1 MIVHGNRQ
9 QGIGR
14 AMKSHAQVAVIGGGV
29 VGCSVLYHLTKAG
42 WKDVVLVERN
52 ELTSG
57 STWHAAGGMHT
68 INSDPNVA
76 KLQQYT
82 INLYKEIEQ
91 ISGQSCGVHLTEGI
105 SLAATRERMD
115 WLKLMCGRGRYL
127 GLGQEL
133 VSADEAAKLFP
144 LMDKKYFVGGLYN
157 PLEGHVDPSGV
168 TQAYAKAARIQG
180 AEIYRFNRVTD
191 LQHRPDGTW
200 DVVTEQG
207 TIHAEH
213 IVNAGGLWAREV
225 GRMVGLE
232 LPVLAMEHHYLIT
245 EEIPEVVASPRE
257 VLHIVDPEGEIY
269 MRQEGRGMLM
279 GTYEKAATPWS
290 ERTTPW
296 DFTYALLPT
305 DLDRIAPSLELGFK
319 HFPPIGRA
327 GIKKIVN
334 GPFTF
339 APDGNP
345 LVGPVRGLKNYWSAC
360 AVMAGFSQ
368 GGGVGLALSN
378 WMIHGDPGFDVWAM
392 DISRFGDWA
401 TMAYTNAK
409 VRENYSR
416 RFSIRFPNE
425 ELPAARP
432 LRTTPVYDRLKAA
445 GAVFGVSFGL
455 EHALWFARDGMK
467 PEEDVTFR
475 RSNAHAVVGAE
486 CQAVRTGAGLMEIST
501 YAKYEVT
508 GAGAEAWLSHLLAAR
523 MPEQGR
529 LALSPMLNPNGKL
542 IGDFTVA
549 KAAPERFYIFGSGV
563 AEEYHMRWFGTQL
576 PDRGVAIRPLRS
588 ELTGLSIAGPRS
600 RELLQRLTRED
611 VSTAA
616 FPFLSFREMDLGMIP
631 AKIGRITYTGDL
643 GYEIWVDVDY
653 QRSLYDLLTETG
665 RDLGLR
671 LFGARALNSLRLE
684 KSFGSWAREY
694 RPIYGPFEA
703 GLGRFVHLRKN
714 DFIGRDAALKEKEA
728 GPQRRLVTF
737 VVSADD
743 ADCIG
748 DEPVWHKGKVVGW
761 ITSGGYAHHVKKS
774 VALGYI
780 PAELA
785 GASDGFEVEII
796 GNRRPA
802 AIAPV
807 PLFDPDGTRMRG

>member
-1 MIVHGNRQ
+1 
-9 QGIGR
+9 
-14 AMKSHAQVAVIGGGV
+14 
-29 VGCSVLYHLTKAG
+29 
-42 WKDVVLVERN
+42 
-52 ELTSG
+52 
-57 STWHAAGGMHT
+57 
-68 INSDPNVA
+68 
-76 KLQQYT
+76 
-82 INLYKEIEQ
+82 
-91 ISGQSCGVHLTEGI
+91 
-105 SLAATRERMD
+105 
-115 WLKLMCGRGRYL
+115 
-127 GLGQEL
+127 
-133 VSADEAAKLFP
+133 
-144 LMDKKYFVGGLYN
+144 
-157 PLEGHVDPSGV
+157 
-168 TQAYAKAARIQG
+168 
-180 AEIYRFNRVTD
+180 
-191 LQHRPDGTW
+191 
-200 DVVTEQG
+200 
-207 TIHAEH
+207 
-213 IVNAGGLWAREV
+213 
-225 GRMVGLE
+225 
-232 LPVLAMEHHYLIT
+232 
-245 EEIPEVVASPRE
+245 
-257 VLHIVDPEGEIY
+257 
-269 MRQEGRGMLM
+269 
-279 GTYEKAATPWS
+279 
-290 ERTTPW
+290 
-296 DFTYALLPT
+296 
-305 DLDRIAPSLELGFK
+305 RIAPSLELGFR

-327 GIKKIVN
+327 GIKKVVN

-378 WMIHGDPGFDVWAM
+378 WMMHGDPGFDVWAM

-432 LRTTPVYDRLKAA
+432 LRTTPVYDKLKAE

-467 PEEDVTFR
+467 AEEEVTFR
-475 RSNAHAVVGAE
+475 RSNAHAMVGAE
-486 CQAVRTGAGLMEIST
+486 CQAVRTAVGLMEIST

-508 GAGAEAWLSHLLAAR
+508 GPGAEAWLSHLLAAR

-529 LALSPMLNPNGKL
+529 LALTPMLNSNGKL

-549 KAAPERFYIFGSGV
+549 KASPERFYIFGSGM
-563 AEEYHMRWFGTQL
+563 AEDYHMRWFEAQL
-576 PDRGVAIRPLRS
+576 PERGVAVRPLRS

-600 RELLQRLTRED
+600 RELLQRLTHDD

-616 FPFLSFREMDLGMIP
+616 FPFLTFREMELGMIA
-631 AKIGRITYTGDL
+631 AKVGRITYTGDL
-643 GYEIWVDVDY
+643 GYEIWVGVDY
-653 QRSLYDLLTETG
+653 QRALFDLITETG

-703 GLGRFVHLRKN
+703 GLNRFVHLRKN
-714 DFIGRDAALKEKEA
+714 DFIGRDAALKEKDA
-728 GPQRRLVTF
+728 GPKRRLVTF
-737 VVSADD
+737 VVDAED

-748 DEPVWHKGKVVGW
+748 DEPVWHNGAVVGW
-761 ITSGGYAHHVKKS
+761 ITSGGYAHHVRKS

-785 GASDGFEVEII
+785 DASDGFEVEII

-802 AIAPV
+802 AIAKV
-807 PLFDPDGTRMRG
+807 PLFDPEGTRMRG